1 MMRRMIVAVHVWC
14 LQMRIEPVCELA
26 FTFSLR
32 LHTGPPST
40 SLITDWAKLFDWS
53 AVTNCFT
60 WIIVWE
66 NSLLHCL
73 RKMQNATR
81 KYWLHCLR
89 KMQNATRRYL
99 WKQFER
105 IIWAKPSDKLFENG
119 LRQGYEEMFSTR
131 LVTNYFQWI
140 RSTLW
145 QMFHWSK
152 LRRIS
157 TGNFWSHRLVD
168 SSFNWLE

>member
-1 MMRRMIVAVHVWC
+1 MMMMRRMIVAVHAWC
-14 LQMRIEPVCELA
+14 LRIEPVCGLA
-26 FTFSLR
+26 FTSLS
-32 LHTGPPST
+32 LCACTLAPPST
-40 SLITDWAKLFDWS
+40 SLITDCAKLFDWS
-53 AVTNCFT
+53 AMTNCFT
-60 WIIVWE
+60 WITVWK

-81 KYWLHCLR
+81 KY
-89 KMQNATRRYL
+89 L

-105 IIWAKPSDKLFENG
+105 IVWAKPFEKLFESH
-119 LRQGYEEMFSTR
+119 LRQDYEEMFSTR

-157 TGNFWSHRLVD
+157 MGNF
-168 SSFNWLE
+168 